1 MDQYT
6 QLILNEIENRRPA
19 FTEDKIDT
27 IYFGGGTPSLLPAHD
42 ILTIVRKLNNSGFKI
57 AHDAEITIEINP
69 GTIDQKKLDLYRVAG
84 VNRFSVGIQSFN
96 DPMLKRVGREHSA
109 EDSRRTLKFLKEN
122 TINYSFDLLFGL
134 PGQTVEIL
142 EDDLNEMM
150 SFSPP
155 HVSAYLL
162 TVPEAHPM
170 NKNRAPDE
178 TQAGMFN
185 HISQKLTENGW
196 LHYEISNYAKP
207 GFHSRHNSTYWND
220 QAYWGLGVSAH
231 SYHPG
236 WSENGTR
243 FWNSPN
249 IKSYIQQSKLVW
261 GPESRAR
268 ELPLEQV
275 ENLKLHEAMTDY
287 SHTQLRKAE
296 GLDAVA
302 LRSKFP
308 QTFPLILERME
319 ALVKTGQLVK
329 NGEKFSLS
337 KDERVRA
344 NGVFFELTFLADEIV

>member
-19 FTEDKIDT
+19 FSEDKIDT

-69 GTIDQKKLDLYRVAG
+69 GTIDREKLDLYRVAG

-96 DPMLKRVGREHSA
+96 DDLLKRVGREHSA

-134 PGQTVEIL
+134 PGQTSEIL
-142 EDDLNEMM
+142 EQDLNEMIE
-150 SFSPP
+150 FSPP

-170 NKNRAPDE
+170 NRNRAPDE
-178 TQAGMFN
+178 IQAGMFN
-185 HISQKLTENGW
+185 HISKKLGENGW
-196 LHYEISNYAKP
+196 QQYEISNYAKP
-207 GFHSRHNSTYWND
+207 GFHSRHNSTYWSD
-220 QAYWGLGVSAH
+220 EAYWGLGVSAH

-243 FWNSPN
+243 FWNSPS

-261 GPESRAR
+261 NADSRAR
-268 ELPLEQV
+268 ELPDDQV
-275 ENLKLHEAMTDY
+275 ENLKRHEAMTDY
-287 SHTQLRKAE
+287 SHTQLRKAA
-296 GLDAVA
+296 GLSAVA

-308 QTFPLILERME
+308 HTFHLIIERLE
-319 ALVKTGQLVK
+319 ALVKTRQIVK
-329 NGEKFSLS
+329 NGEIFSLAQ
-337 KDERVRA
+337 DEKVRA
-344 NGVFFELTFLADEIV
+344 NGVFFELTFLAEDIA